1 MIKKVLIA
9 NRGEIAERVIRAC
22 KELNIKTVA
31 IYSEADQELNYVKM
45 ADESYLLGPAPV
57 NESYLH
63 VNKIIEI
70 AKKAKVDALH
80 PGYGFL
86 SENADFVDRCER
98 EDIIFIGPSSEII
111 KKMGDKVASRE
122 IMKNINVPII
132 PGSEGAVTTE
142 KEALKTAQKLG
153 YPVMVKA
160 SAGGGGIGMEIVNN
174 DEELLDSFTNNSK
187 RAEAFFG
194 SGVMFLEKLIENA
207 RHIEFQIM
215 ADQFGHVV
223 HLFDREC
230 SIQRRNQKVL
240 EEAPSSFLSEDTRKK
255 MGEVAVLIAESLQY
269 RSVGTVEFL
278 VDQEENFYF
287 LEMNT
292 RVQVE
297 HPITEEI
304 TKIDI
309 VKQQIHIAE
318 GKELGLK
325 QKDITMNGHSIEVRI
340 YAEDPKTFFPSPGN
354 ISSFNLPKGEGIRHE
369 LTYQDEDKVTHFY
382 DPMIGKLIVTANTRG
397 EAIGLLKQTLE
408 DYIIEGIKTNI
419 PLLRHIV
426 TDEEFIKG
434 NTLTNYIEKHYL

>member
-397 EAIGLLKQTLE
+397 EAIRLLKQTLE

>member
-230 SIQRRNQKVL
+230 SIQRRN
-240 EEAPSSFLSEDTRKK
+240 
-255 MGEVAVLIAESLQY
+255 
-269 RSVGTVEFL
+269 
-278 VDQEENFYF
+278 
-287 LEMNT
+287 
-292 RVQVE
+292 
-297 HPITEEI
+297 
-304 TKIDI
+304 
-309 VKQQIHIAE
+309 
-318 GKELGLK
+318 
-325 QKDITMNGHSIEVRI
+325 
-340 YAEDPKTFFPSPGN
+340 
-354 ISSFNLPKGEGIRHE
+354 
-369 LTYQDEDKVTHFY
+369 
-382 DPMIGKLIVTANTRG
+382 
-397 EAIGLLKQTLE
+397 
-408 DYIIEGIKTNI
+408 
-419 PLLRHIV
+419 
-426 TDEEFIKG
+426 
-434 NTLTNYIEKHYL
+434 